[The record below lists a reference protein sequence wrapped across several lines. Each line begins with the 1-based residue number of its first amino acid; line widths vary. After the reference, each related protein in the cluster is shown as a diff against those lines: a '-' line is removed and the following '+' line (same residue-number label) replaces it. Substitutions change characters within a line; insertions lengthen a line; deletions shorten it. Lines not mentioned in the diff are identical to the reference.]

1 MTMAASYPSRWRAP
15 SIFGS
20 PGRRLAF
27 WALVCAYLVWSL
39 STLNV
44 DTARMLAG
52 LPRAWTIL
60 SRMVPPDF
68 GRWEL
73 LLTGMVE
80 SVQIAIA
87 ATIIGAVLSIPIGI
101 AAAAIS
107 RRARSICW
115 RAASSSLAGLSTR
128 SSSRSS
134 S

>member
-1 MTMAASYPSRWRAP
+1 MTTAAASYPSRWRAP

-27 WALVCAYLVWSL
+27 WALVAAYLVWSL

-44 DTARMLAG
+44 DTARILAG

-60 SRMVPPDF
+60 ARMVPPDF

-87 ATIIGAVLSIPIGI
+87 ATIIGA
-101 AAAAIS
+101 
-107 RRARSICW
+107 C
-115 RAASSSLAGLSTR
+115 STGGTTANQGAKR
-128 SSSRSS
+128 VMITTTTRLW
-134 S
+134 